1 MNALRALASAV
12 DAVNEGIGRAVSWLA
27 LILVIVQFAIV
38 LMRYV
43 YGIGAIAVQ
52 ESILI
57 MHGVLFLV
65 ASGYALLY
73 DAHVRV
79 DVFYGEAKARKKA
92 MIDLIGCI
100 VFLAPFIYVI
110 WSVAYPYVA
119 SSWAVME
126 SSNETSG
133 LPGIYLFKT
142 TILAFTVLVGMQGL
156 ALALRSIL
164 VIAGIDDTNKSR
176 TGGAA

>member
-12 DAVNEGIGRAVSWLA
+12 DAVNEGIGRVVSWLA
-27 LILVIVQFAIV
+27 LVLVVVQFGIV

-43 YGIGAIAVQ
+43 YGVGAIAVQ

-65 ASGYALLY
+65 AAGYALLY

-79 DVFYGEAKARKKA
+79 DVFYGEAKPRKKA
-92 MIDLIGCI
+92 MVDLIGCI

-110 WSVAYPYVA
+110 WDVAFPYVA
-119 SSWAVME
+119 SSWAVKE
-126 SSNETSG
+126 ASNETSG

-142 TILAFTVLVGMQGL
+142 TILAFTVLVGLQGV

-164 VIAGIDDTNKSR
+164 VIAGLAETNKSR